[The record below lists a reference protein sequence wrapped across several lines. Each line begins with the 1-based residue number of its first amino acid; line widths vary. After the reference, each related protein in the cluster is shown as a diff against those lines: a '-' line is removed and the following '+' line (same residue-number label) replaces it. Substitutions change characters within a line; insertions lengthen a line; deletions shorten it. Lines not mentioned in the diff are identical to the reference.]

1 VRFSL
6 KKSLAGH
13 AVRGILHWRIKLA
26 VPTTLQLMLLK
37 NRAKNRLRR
46 FSLI

>member
-1 VRFSL
+1 M

-37 NRAKNRLRR
+37 KRAENRIGR
-46 FSLI
+46 FALL